1 MARPFSIDLRE
12 RVVDAVVRDGQS
24 CRQAAARFGVGVSTA
39 IAWVARFRKTG
50 GVAPGQMGGHR
61 PKKLIGAWRD
71 WPLAVGVAAIG
82 LISGFMQGLPA
93 QQVLLYAVAT
103 LAICAWAW
111 RFIADQLIAAPAPDT
126 SPPMASS
133 AKSAALPARA
143 GRAVLALFFA
153 ILSATILGFFSIWT
167 VISALLL
174 VGIMGLTVTVGRYV
188 AANRSAFIG
197 LMVLAGLFSL
207 GAMNIEG
214 FSSAVNV
221 TSMLLFAAFL
231 GVACIGQTLVA
242 LLGGLDLSIPFVIG
256 AANVGLLYLI
266 GLGVSPMLA
275 VTLVILTGALLG
287 VINGLLSY
295 RLQGQALIVTLGTGF
310 AISGGVRILTSIGSA
325 YSGNVSR
332 PGTTLA
338 LQTSPR

>member
-1 MARPFSIDLRE
+1 
-12 RVVDAVVRDGQS
+12 
-24 CRQAAARFGVGVSTA
+24 
-39 IAWVARFRKTG
+39 
-50 GVAPGQMGGHR
+50 
-61 PKKLIGAWRD
+61 
-71 WPLAVGVAAIG
+71 
-82 LISGFMQGLPA
+82 
-93 QQVLLYAVAT
+93 
-103 LAICAWAW
+103 
-111 RFIADQLIAAPAPDT
+111 
-126 SPPMASS
+126 
-133 AKSAALPARA
+133 
-143 GRAVLALFFA
+143 
-153 ILSATILGFFSIWT
+153 
-167 VISALLL
+167 
-174 VGIMGLTVTVGRYV
+174 MGLTVTVGRYV

-310 AISGGVRILTSIGSA
+310 AISGGVQILTSIGSA

-332 PGTTLA
+332 SGPALA
-338 LQTSPR
+338 LQPRRE